1 MEYKL
6 IISPGAK
13 EQIES
18 CVDYIVNKLM
28 NLDAAT
34 HLSEEIIE
42 AYDRMRENPYQ
53 FQLDPKD
60 FLAGLG
66 YRRVH
71 LSHMSY
77 HFEIKVEDKSVYVD
91 GFFHDL
97 ESYPD
102 KLVFQI
108 NRIDDDEE
116 E

>member
-6 IISPGAK
+6 IISPKARN
-13 EQIES
+13 QIDS
-18 CVDYIVNKLM
+18 CVDYIVNQLM
-28 NLDAAT
+28 NSDAAI

-42 AYDRMRENPYQ
+42 AYDRISENPYQ
-53 FQLDPKD
+53 FQLSPNS
-60 FLAGLG
+60 FLAELG

-77 HFEIKVEDKSVYVD
+77 HFEIKVEEKCVDVD

-108 NRIDDDEE
+108 KRIDDEE
-116 E
+116 EE